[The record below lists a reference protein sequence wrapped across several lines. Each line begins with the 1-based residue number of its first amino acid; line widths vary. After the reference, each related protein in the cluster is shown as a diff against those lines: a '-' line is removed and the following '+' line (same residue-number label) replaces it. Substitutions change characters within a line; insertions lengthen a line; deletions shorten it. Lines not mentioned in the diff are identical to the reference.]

1 MLATVRT
8 DGGRYGIDT
17 LQICTRVICSRR
29 VLRPMPS
36 NGPVDKRWDE
46 VEAELA
52 DVGQWA

>member
-17 LQICTRVICSRR
+17 LQIRNRVIFSRR

-36 NGPVDKRWDE
+36 NGPGDKRWGE